1 MLECEVGNRKDHMT
15 KISVIIPV
23 YNAEKFLEQ
32 CITSV
37 MNQTLK
43 ELEILCVND
52 GSTDASSEILKWLQM
67 KDKRIKIFYQRNQ
80 GAGAARNLG
89 IQYAVGTCLVFLD
102 ADDYYVDPDAL
113 EKMFDLCER
122 KKVDICTSR
131 YVETWN
137 GGKHRKE
144 LFSKERV
151 DHIVS
156 YKEYQG
162 DYFYQ
167 CYLFRRKFLIEY
179 QIFFPPYRRYQDPP
193 FFVKASYMAEIFTVA
208 DTCLYGYRIPNI
220 SARFNEEKARDLLKG
235 IRDNLRFALKYNLN
249 ILFKN
254 TLHRLEYEYA
264 DIIYHNISP
273 DSLVMLELLVQINH
287 IVGGKMG
294 TQDYVIRPLR
304 LILFHRE
311 AYEDFLIWKIKQ
323 KKKIAIYGAGKLG
336 HAFLLFLEDKNLID
350 RVGHIVVSEYG
361 GNESVIWGIPVIS
374 LKDFQK
380 EHEDFIFVT
389 VGEMYQEEI
398 KGLLEQKEYKD
409 YYIVREEFLHML
421 AENL

>member
-1 MLECEVGNRKDHMT
+1 MMIDTV
-15 KISVIIPV
+15 KISIIIPV
-23 YNAEKFLEQ
+23 YNCEKYIEQ
-32 CITSV
+32 CIKSV
-37 MNQTLK
+37 LFQTLK
-43 ELEILCVND
+43 EIEIICVDD
-52 GSTDASSEILKWLQM
+52 GSSDLSVQIISALVFEE
-67 KDKRIKIFYQRNQ
+67 KRILLLQQENQ
-80 GAGAARNLG
+80 GAGPARNLALKKAKG
-89 IQYAVGTCLVFLD
+89 KYIAFLD
-102 ADDYYVDPDAL
+102 ADDYYWDKDAL
-113 EKMFDLCER
+113 LKMYNVCETR
-122 KKVDICTSR
+122 KVSACLSSKWCANGKFVDTEPLLQDNAESE
-131 YVETWN
+131 V
-137 GGKHRKE
+137 
-144 LFSKERV
+144 F
-151 DHIVS
+151 
-156 YKEYQG
+156 EYLNYQM
-162 DYFYQ
+162 DYAFT
-167 CYLFRRKFLIEY
+167 CYLFSRKLIIENKLEFPHY
-179 QIFFPPYRRYQDPP
+179 QRFEDPP
-193 FFVKASYMAEIFTVA
+193 FLVKALYHAGRIGKA
-208 DTCLYGYRIPNI
+208 DTCLYYYRMPVA
-220 SARFNEEKARDLLKG
+220 SERFSERKTVDLLLG
-235 IRDNLRFALKYNLN
+235 LIENLQFALKYNLN

-273 DSLVMLELLVQINH
+273 NSLVMLELLVQINH
-287 IVGGKMG
+287 IVGEKMG